1 MKIFL
6 ISLVAALSLL
16 GVMQITSPPASAQF
30 NASKDQACE
39 GLAAGDDFID
49 CNSESQSSGGV
60 QRLITTGLDLL
71 SLLAGIIAV
80 VMVIFGGFKFM
91 TSQGDSSK
99 LASAKST
106 IIFAI
111 VGVIIVVLSQTIV
124 FFVLRETTSVSTP
137 QEENNSCVDA
147 GPNEPC

>member
-6 ISLVAALSLL
+6 ISLVATLSLF
-16 GVMQITSPPASAQF
+16 GMMQLTPPSVSAQF
-30 NASKDQACE
+30 DASKNQACQ

-49 CNSESQSSGGV
+49 CDSESQSSGGV
-60 QRLITTGLDLL
+60 QNLITTGLDLL

-99 LASAKST
+99 LASARST

-124 FFVLRETTSVSTP
+124 FFVLRETTTVPAATSTS
-137 QEENNSCVDA
+137 QRNLKYFVKLS
-147 GPNEPC
+147 